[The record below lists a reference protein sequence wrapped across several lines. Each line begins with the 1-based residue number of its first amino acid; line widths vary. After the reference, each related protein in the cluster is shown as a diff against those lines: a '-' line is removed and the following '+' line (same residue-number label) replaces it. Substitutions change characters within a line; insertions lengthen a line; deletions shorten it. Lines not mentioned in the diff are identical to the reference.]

1 MGMEAASTSTS
12 RPALEPTVKMLMK
25 SIMLLLGFVSLFV
38 RGANPSS
45 KVILIS
51 RAVSAPMIDGRLN
64 DACWKQAKPIPVIYP
79 HGKSGKT
86 PDPVPMTTWM
96 TWDKHYLY
104 LAYEVNDTNL
114 VALGTGQKTGP
125 PKNRRPQSLEYAPE
139 KNLDLAEFFISFG
152 SRQFFWEIHHNA
164 ANHLNTLWIEIP
176 SLDQLAKI
184 EKPAYQHVTFH
195 RDRYLPD
202 QGTRTLKQAVQLKK
216 KANNQFSTL
225 NESSDRDSGYSGEL
239 RLPWAG
245 LLFDQSKKKVIPQIK
260 DLRLSLLAVNLNG
273 NKGRAL
279 YYSSGPG
286 MPKLMYHFSSH
297 KWPVYRFVD

>member
-1 MGMEAASTSTS
+1 
-12 RPALEPTVKMLMK
+12 MK
-25 SIMLLLGFVSLFV
+25 SIMLLLVFTSLFA
-38 RGANPSS
+38 RGANPSR
-45 KVILIS
+45 KATPIS
-51 RAVSAPMIDGRLN
+51 RAVSAPRIDGRLN

-139 KNLDLAEFFISFG
+139 KNLDLAEFFISLG
-152 SRQFFWEIHHNA
+152 SNQFFWEIHHNA

-176 SLDQLAKI
+176 SPDRLAKI

-202 QGTRTLKQAVQLKK
+202 QGTHTLERAVQLKK
-216 KANNQFSTL
+216 KVNNQPSTL
-225 NESSDRDSGYSGEL
+225 NQSTDRDSGYSGEL

-245 LLFDQSKKKVIPQIK
+245 LLFNQSPKKVRSHLK
-260 DLRLSLLAVNLNG
+260 DLKLSLLAVNLNG
-273 NKGRAL
+273 NKGKAT
-279 YYSSGPG
+279 YHSSGTNLP
-286 MPKLMYHFSSH
+286 PLMYHFSVA
-297 KWPVYRFVD
+297 KWPNYKLIE